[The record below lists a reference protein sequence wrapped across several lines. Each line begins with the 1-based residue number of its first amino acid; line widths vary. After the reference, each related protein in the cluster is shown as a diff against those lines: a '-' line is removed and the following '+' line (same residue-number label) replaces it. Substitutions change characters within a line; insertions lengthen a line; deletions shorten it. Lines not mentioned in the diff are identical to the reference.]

1 MQQYKQSEDE
11 QFKDIGTIVP
21 FLKRIFG
28 YAISYKSIFWGFIV
42 SVALVAISDA
52 IFPAIWMFF
61 LDDAITPLVE
71 VYQKS
76 WAEGTTPAPDW
87 SGLWF
92 YGGLFLA
99 NGIFQV
105 ICVYYFI
112 KFAGYIQENVM
123 YDLRK
128 EIFAKFQNLSFS
140 YYDKSASGWLLS
152 RFTSDTER
160 VVELISWGF
169 LECIWGGTMI
179 VICLSIMFFFNWQ
192 LTLIVLAA
200 IPILILVSFKIR
212 LWILKY
218 SRQSRKINSELIASF
233 TEHNNGVQVNKMTAQ
248 EERVSREFRGLSNK
262 MRRTSFKAQYYTA
275 MYLPLV
281 IFIGSAAGAL
291 VLFIGGKMAL
301 AIPAAI
307 TIGTLAAFFS
317 YATQIFMPILDIAR
331 FYAMAQGSLS
341 AGERI
346 FSLFDE
352 PIEVKDREGA
362 TEFGKLE
369 GKIEFENIRFEYVE
383 GKVVLPKFNL
393 KIEAGQSIAL
403 VGATGAGK
411 TTVTNLV
418 CRFYEPTSG
427 TLKID
432 GEDYMTKTLQSLRSQ
447 LGVVLQTPHLFS
459 GTVRDN
465 VKFGRKE
472 STDADITAAL
482 QLLGADDFVKRLEEE
497 VGEGGEKLSMGERQ
511 LISFAR
517 AVLTNPRIL
526 IMDEA
531 TSSIDTLTE
540 ARIQSSIDQ
549 MIRGR
554 TALII
559 AHRLSTIKN
568 CDRILVMR
576 KGEIIEDG
584 NHRELM
590 QLKGHY
596 YELYTKQLEKESLV
610 KEEVVSE

>member
-1 MQQYKQSEDE
+1 
-11 QFKDIGTIVP
+11 
-21 FLKRIFG
+21 
-28 YAISYKSIFWGFIV
+28 
-42 SVALVAISDA
+42 
-52 IFPAIWMFF
+52 MFF

-71 VYQKS
+71 VYQTS
-76 WAEGTTPAPDW
+76 WEKGITPDPDW

-112 KFAGYIQENVM
+112 RFAGFIQESVM
-123 YDLRK
+123 YDLRQ
-128 EIFAKFQNLSFS
+128 EIFRKFQNLSFS

-169 LECIWGGTMI
+169 LECIWGVTMI
-179 VICLSIMFFFNWQ
+179 IICLSIMFFFNWQ
-192 LTLIVLAA
+192 LTLIVLLA
-200 IPILILVSFKIR
+200 IPILILISFKIR
-212 LWILKY
+212 LLILKY

-233 TEHNNGVQVNKMTAQ
+233 TEHNNGVEVNKITAQ
-248 EERVSREFRGLSNK
+248 EERVSREFRGLSNR
-262 MRRTSFKAQYYTA
+262 MRQSSFKAQYYTA

-281 IFIGSAAGAL
+281 IFIGSAAGGL
-291 VLFIGGKMAL
+291 VLFVGGKMAL
-301 AIPAAI
+301 AIPAGI

-331 FYAMAQGSLS
+331 FYAMAQGSMS

-352 PIEVKDREGA
+352 PIEVKNKENAEDFGEIKGA
-362 TEFGKLE
+362 
-369 GKIEFENIRFEYVE
+369 IEFDNIRFEYVE
-383 GKVVLPKFNL
+383 DKVVLPKFNL
-393 KIEAGQSIAL
+393 KIAAGQSVAL

-432 GEDYMTKTLQSLRSQ
+432 GQDYLQKTLQSLRSQ

-465 VKFGRKE
+465 VKFGRQE
-472 STDADITAAL
+472 ATDEDIIAAL
-482 QLLGADDFVKRLEEE
+482 RLLGAEDFVKRLDEE

-517 AVLTNPRIL
+517 AVLTDPRIL

-540 ARIQSSIDQ
+540 ARIQASIDQ
-549 MIRGR
+549 MIQGR

-568 CDRILVMR
+568 CDRILVMSQ
-576 KGEIIEDG
+576 GEIIEDG
-584 NHRELM
+584 NHQELM
-590 QLKGHY
+590 RLKGHY

-610 KEEVVSE
+610 KEEVV

>member
-11 QFKDIGTIVP
+11 QFRDVGALLP
-21 FLKRIFG
+21 FLKRIFA
-28 YAISYKSIFWGFIV
+28 YARSYKTMFWGFIV
-42 SVALVAISDA
+42 SVVLVAISDA
-52 IFPAIWMFF
+52 VFPAIWMFF

-71 VYQKS
+71 IYQKS
-76 WAEGTTPAPDW
+76 WAEGITPEPDW

-112 KFAGYIQENVM
+112 KFAGYIQESVM

-128 EIFAKFQNLSFS
+128 EMFGKLQNLSFS

-152 RFTSDTER
+152 RITSDTER

-169 LECIWGGTMI
+169 LECIWGITMI
-179 VICLSIMFFFNWQ
+179 IICLSIMFFFNWQ
-192 LTLIVLAA
+192 LTLIVIAA
-200 IPILILVSFKIR
+200 IPLLIVISIKIR
-212 LWILKY
+212 MLILKY
-218 SRQSRKINSELIASF
+218 SRKSRKINSELTASF
-233 TEHNNGVQVNKMTAQ
+233 TEHNNGVQVNKITAQ
-248 EERVSREFRGLSNK
+248 EERVSGEFRGLSNK
-262 MRRTSFKAQYYTA
+262 MRRASFMAQYYTA

-281 IFIGSAAGAL
+281 IFIGSAAAGM
-291 VLFIGGKMAL
+291 VLFFGGKMAL
-301 AIPAAI
+301 AIPAGI

-317 YATQIFMPILDIAR
+317 YATQIFIPILDIAR
-331 FYAMAQGSLS
+331 FYALAQGSLS

-346 FSLFDE
+346 FSLIDE
-352 PIEVKDREGA
+352 EVTIKDEKGA
-362 TEFGKLE
+362 TDFGEIK
-369 GKIEFENIRFEYVE
+369 GKISFENVRFEYVE
-383 GKVVLPKFNL
+383 GKVVLPNFNL
-393 KIEAGQSIAL
+393 DIEAGNSVAL

-411 TTVTNLV
+411 TTVINLV

-432 GEDYMTKTLQSLRSQ
+432 GEDYLTKSLQSLRSQ

-472 STDADITAAL
+472 STDEDIIAAL
-482 QLLGADDFVKRLEEE
+482 RLLGAEDFVKRLEEE

-517 AVLTNPRIL
+517 AVLTDPRIL

-568 CDRILVMR
+568 CDRILVMSQ
-576 KGEIIEDG
+576 GEIIEDG
-584 NHRELM
+584 NHLDLM
-590 QLKGHY
+590 RLKGHY

>member
-11 QFKDIGTIVP
+11 QFKDVGALLP
-21 FLKRIFG
+21 FLKRIFS
-28 YAISYKSIFWGFIV
+28 YAMSYKSMFRGFII
-42 SVALVAISDA
+42 SVVLVAISDA
-52 IFPAIWMFF
+52 IFPTIWMFF

-71 VYQKS
+71 IYQKS
-76 WAEGTTPAPDW
+76 WAEGITPEPDW
-87 SGLWF
+87 SGLWL

-112 KFAGYIQENVM
+112 KFAGYIQESVM

-128 EIFAKFQNLSFS
+128 EMFQKLQNLSFS

-152 RFTSDTER
+152 RITSDTER

-169 LECIWGGTMI
+169 LECIWGVTMI
-179 VICLSIMFFFNWQ
+179 TICLSIMFFFNWQ
-192 LTLIVLAA
+192 LTLIVLIA
-200 IPILILVSFKIR
+200 IPVLVVISVKIR
-212 LWILKY
+212 MLILKY
-218 SRQSRKINSELIASF
+218 SRQARKINSELTASF
-233 TEHNNGVQVNKMTAQ
+233 TEHNNGVQVNKITAQ
-248 EERVSREFRGLSNK
+248 EERVSGEFRTLSNK
-262 MRRTSFKAQYYTA
+262 MRKSSFMAQYYTA

-281 IFIGSAAGAL
+281 IFIGSAAAGM
-291 VLFIGGKMAL
+291 VLFFGGKMAL
-301 AIPAAI
+301 AVPAGI

-317 YATQIFMPILDIAR
+317 YATQIFIPILDIAR
-331 FYAMAQGSLS
+331 FYALAQGSLS

-346 FSLFDE
+346 FSLIDE
-352 PIEVKDREGA
+352 EVTIKDQEGA
-362 TEFGKLE
+362 SDFEEIKGQ
-369 GKIEFENIRFEYVE
+369 IEFENTRFEYVE
-383 GKVVLPKFNL
+383 GKVVLPNFNL
-393 KIEAGQSIAL
+393 KIEAGKSIAL

-411 TTVTNLV
+411 TTVINLV

-427 TLKID
+427 VLKID
-432 GEDYMTKTLQSLRSQ
+432 GEDYLTKSLQSLRSQ
-447 LGVVLQTPHLFS
+447 LGIVLQTPHLFS

-465 VKFGRKE
+465 VKFGRQE
-472 STDADITAAL
+472 STDEDIIAAL
-482 QLLGADDFVKRLEEE
+482 RLLGAEDFVKRLEEE

-517 AVLTNPRIL
+517 AVLTDPRIL

-540 ARIQSSIDQ
+540 ARIQASIEQ
-549 MIRGR
+549 MIQGR

-576 KGEIIEDG
+576 QGEIIEDG
-584 NHRELM
+584 NHQELM
-590 QLKGHY
+590 RLKGHY
-596 YELYTKQLEKESLV
+596 YGLYTKQLEKESLV

>member
-11 QFKDIGTIVP
+11 QFKDIGALTP
-21 FLKRIFG
+21 FLKRIFS
-28 YAISYKSIFWGFIV
+28 YAMSYKSMFWGFIV
-42 SVALVAISDA
+42 SVVLVAISDA

-61 LDDAITPLVE
+61 LDDVITPLVE

-76 WAEGTTPAPDW
+76 WDKGITPDPDW
-87 SGLWF
+87 SGLWW
-92 YGGLFLA
+92 YGCLFLA

-105 ICVYYFI
+105 ICVFFFI
-112 KFAGYIQENVM
+112 RSAGYIQETVM

-128 EIFAKFQNLSFS
+128 EMFHKLQKLSFS

-152 RFTSDTER
+152 RITSDTER

-169 LECIWGGTMI
+169 LECIWGMTMI
-179 VICLSIMFFFNWQ
+179 TICLSIMLFFNWQ

-200 IPILILVSFKIR
+200 IPILVLVSVKIR
-212 LWILKY
+212 MLILKY
-218 SRQSRKINSELIASF
+218 SRESRKINSELTASF
-233 TEHNNGVQVNKMTAQ
+233 TEHNNGVQVNKITAQ
-248 EERVSREFRGLSNK
+248 EERVSREFRGLSDN
-262 MRRTSFKAQYYTA
+262 MRKSSFMAQYYTA
-275 MYLPLV
+275 MYMPLV
-281 IFIGSAAGAL
+281 IFIGSAAGGL
-291 VLFIGGKMAL
+291 VLFLGGQMAL
-301 AIPAAI
+301 AIPTGI

-346 FSLFDE
+346 FSLIDE
-352 PIEVKDREGA
+352 EVTIKDEEGA
-362 TEFGKLE
+362 TDFGE
-369 GKIEFENIRFEYVE
+369 IQGEIQFENTRFEYVE
-383 GKVVLPKFNL
+383 EKVVLPNFNL
-393 KIEAGQSIAL
+393 HIEAGQSVAL

-427 TLKID
+427 TIKID
-432 GEDYMTKTLQSLRSQ
+432 GEDYMTKSLQSLRSQ

-465 VKFGRKE
+465 VKFGRQD
-472 STDADITAAL
+472 STDEDIIAAL
-482 QLLGADDFVKRLEEE
+482 RLLGAEDFVSRLEEE

-517 AVLTNPRIL
+517 AVLTDPRIL

-540 ARIQSSIDQ
+540 ARIQASIEQ
-549 MIRGR
+549 MIQGR

-568 CDRILVMR
+568 CDRILVMSH
-576 KGEIIEDG
+576 GEIVEDG
-584 NHRELM
+584 NHKELM
-590 QLKGHY
+590 RLKGAY

-610 KEEVVSE
+610 KEEVEM